1 MRLNYSWT
9 PQNYAFSTKMT
20 IQKTHLIQFFLLL
33 CFGLFSAVQSY
44 AQTIIYLEARD
55 DYSGES
61 LKVEF
66 RVESLE
72 NKHSYTIKNEDGLKY
87 IEMPKNESL
96 KIRATLEGYYVEERI
111 LNVGDITS
119 SNFEY
124 KVALQKRPT
133 AKLLIKAISAENDK
147 PVPASFDV
155 FFEGRMIGRGNTT
168 KSVNQYELVVRQD
181 GLYSI
186 STNSDGFKSQEKK
199 INVEVGIPETLVNA
213 EVILGKP
220 AKEIAVKVIDEQ
232 SGAPVPSH
240 IVIKKIEGDT
250 ELLNTD
256 IPNGMTLFTFEDGIN
271 YDIEVSAENYGILSK
286 SLYGSQIEDLTLRL
300 RPETFVEFL
309 ITDSKTKRELNSEI
323 IIESPTGES
332 KPIEGNL
339 FYPKE
344 KGTYKFTA
352 SSSGYVNSTGTVT
365 VNSLNSGRMLSSV
378 ELKEADKRF
387 HITVIDHYS
396 REVLE
401 NVEFRVFGPKGE
413 PLKGVVQDEKK
424 DWVFITDP
432 KKEYFLEVSLDTFQD
447 YTKMLSEDQKNMTV
461 ELYWAIPFTYNIKLI
476 DKFLGNIVNAA
487 SLQVT
492 DGKTGKDLFVYHD
505 VANQSF
511 KVKIGRNQP
520 VAYSVVAKGYKDDIA
535 GINTK
540 EGNEVEI
547 LLERDDNGL
556 ITFFAED
563 YLTGKPLTPVFSY
576 SFNDKRADL
585 KEGPAKGQAMGDF
598 NAAGTYKVQAKL
610 NGYGTYNA
618 IVKKEDLIS
627 DKYPIKLKKDS
638 YTTSFKIVNFKD
650 PADFQ
655 KVNLK
660 VLAAEGKSV
669 PQHFTA
675 ALVKYE
681 AELQADAAYV
691 VEVKAEGFENFSRAF
706 TLNDLLS
713 SNLEMTIN
721 LVEIPKPKQEVAKV
735 EPPKKVEVP
744 VKEEPKPEKVV
755 LEKTKP
761 AELNLEEEALKMPET
776 VAAMAKEFSK
786 PESVGKRYLLD
797 EVYFDQSSAAIRDT
811 EIKQLNDLVE
821 TMKANEKLVITII
834 GYTDNVGDPRR
845 NLGLSK
851 FRAKAVANYLFYKG
865 ADPKKIKSD
874 GFGESKPVASNATE
888 EERAKNRRVEMVL
901 IEN

>member
-1 MRLNYSWT
+1 MI
-9 PQNYAFSTKMT
+9 
-20 IQKTHLIQFFLLL
+20 IQKTHLIHFFLFL
-33 CFGLFSAVQSY
+33 CFGLLIAVQSFS
-44 AQTIIYLEARD
+44 QTVIYLEARD
-55 DYSGES
+55 DYSGEN

-96 KIRATLEGYYVEERI
+96 KIRATLEGYYVEERT
-111 LNVGDITS
+111 LNVEDITS

-133 AKLLIKAISAENDK
+133 AKLLIKAISAENDR

-168 KSVNQYELVVRQD
+168 KSLTQYELIVRQD

-186 STNSDGFKSQEKK
+186 STSADGFKSLDSK
-199 INVEVGIPETLVNA
+199 INVEVGIPETNVTS
-213 EVILGKP
+213 EIILRKP
-220 AKEIAVKVIDEQ
+220 AKEIALKVIDEQ

-240 IVIKKIEGDT
+240 IVIKKTQDGSK
-250 ELLNTD
+250 LLNAD

-271 YDIEVSAENYGILSK
+271 YDIEVTAENYSILSK

-300 RPETFVEFL
+300 RPETFVDFL
-309 ITDSKTKRELNSEI
+309 IIDSKTKRELTSEI
-323 IIESPTGES
+323 IIESPSGES
-332 KPIEGNL
+332 MPINGKL

-352 SSSGYVNSTGTVT
+352 SSSGYTKSTGTVT
-365 VNSLNSGRMLSSV
+365 VNSLNSGRMLSNV

-413 PLKGVVQDEKK
+413 PLKGVIQDEKK

-432 KKEYFLEVSLDTFQD
+432 KKEYFLEVNLDTFQD

-461 ELYWAIPFTYNIKLI
+461 ELYWAIPFTYNIRLI

-547 LLERDDNGL
+547 LLERDDNEL

-563 YLTGKPLTPVFSY
+563 YLTGKPLAPVFSY
-576 SFNDKRADL
+576 TFNDKRVEL
-585 KEGPAKGQAMGDF
+585 KDGRAKGQVIGDF
-598 NAAGTYKVQAKL
+598 NGAGTYKLQAKL
-610 NGYGTYNA
+610 TGYGLFNS
-618 IVKKEDLIS
+618 IVKKEDLIA
-627 DKYPIKLKKDS
+627 DKYPVKLKKDT
-638 YTTSFKIVNFKD
+638 YTTSFKIENFND
-650 PADFQ
+650 PVEYQ
-655 KVNLK
+655 KVSLK

-675 ALVKYE
+675 GKVKYE
-681 AELQADAAYV
+681 AELQSDAAYV
-691 VEVKAEGFENFSRAF
+691 VEVKADGFENFSRAF
-706 TLNDLLS
+706 TLSDLLS
-713 SNLEMTIN
+713 SNLEMKIN
-721 LVEIPKPKQEVAKV
+721 LVELPKPKEDV
-735 EPPKKVEVP
+735 KKIELP
-744 VKEEPKPEKVV
+744 RKEEETPKEEPKLEKVIT
-755 LEKTKP
+755 EKLKP
-761 AELNLEEEALKMPET
+761 VDISLEEEALKMPET
-776 VAAMAKEFSK
+776 SAAMTKAFLDPRSI
-786 PESVGKRYLLD
+786 GKRYLLD

-811 EIKQLNDLVE
+811 EIKQLNELVE
-821 TMKANEKLVITII
+821 TLKANEKLVITII

-865 ADPKKIKSD
+865 ADPDKIKSN
-874 GFGESKPVASNATE
+874 GFGELKPVASNETE